1 MRRERPVNLPL
12 PQLFAAMPATAVAS
26 ILHRASGVALFF
38 GALYPCYLLDL
49 ALQGRQGFERA
60 AAVAST
66 GFGKL
71 AMWLL
76 LTALAYHL
84 FAGVRHLLLDLHV
97 GDSAGAGRLSAYL
110 VLLLTAVA
118 AALAGV
124 WLW

>member
-1 MRRERPVNLPL
+1 MRRARPVNLPL

-26 ILHRASGVALFF
+26 ILHRASGVVLFF

-49 ALQGRQGFERA
+49 ALQGSRGFERA
-60 AAVAST
+60 AAVAGT
-66 GFGKL
+66 GFGKF

-84 FAGVRHLLLDLHV
+84 FAGVRHLLLDLHL
-97 GDSAGAGRLSAYL
+97 GDSAAAGRFSAYL

-118 AALAGV
+118 AILAGG